1 MHYIHSYHAATTI
14 FTTGGHI
21 NVESLVIT
29 SLFSSRAHQLNK
41 LSIIS
46 PMHTIRSRLLSNKF
60 TTHGTNAATQKP
72 LSPLFHTVVIYIQLP
87 TKKTPLSRP
96 IPYTTQRDRN
106 LISQKSQP
114 NQIPNP
120 HLAHF
125 LPLNPSSTHP
135 TKRGRCTPL
144 GPRGPREYITPLILG
159 TRKVI
164 YPIEK
169 DTCTSAFSYPNHCH
183 CSCRL
188 HTATQQGV
196 TCYRQGNAHDSGDP

>member
-1 MHYIHSYHAATTI
+1 MKAFISNTGLHALYTLISRGHDYLHYRWSHQRRITCDH
-14 FTTGGHI
+14 FT
-21 NVESLVIT
+21 L
-29 SLFSSRAHQLNK
+29 LSRAHQLNK

-106 LISQKSQP
+106 LISQKPQP

-135 TKRGRCTPL
+135 TKRGRCTPGPL
-144 GPRGPREYITPLILG
+144 GPRGVHPR
-159 TRKVI
+159 
-164 YPIEK
+164 
-169 DTCTSAFSYPNHCH
+169 
-183 CSCRL
+183 
-188 HTATQQGV
+188 
-196 TCYRQGNAHDSGDP
+196 DP